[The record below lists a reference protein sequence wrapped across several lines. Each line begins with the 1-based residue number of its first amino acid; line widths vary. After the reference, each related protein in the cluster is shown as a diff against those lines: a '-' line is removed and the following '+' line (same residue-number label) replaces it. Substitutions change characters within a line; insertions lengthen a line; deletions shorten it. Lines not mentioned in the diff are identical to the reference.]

1 MKKQRQNAYFTV
13 EAAMVVTITVCV
25 IVLLIYLVFLQY
37 NRCLMEQ
44 DLGALALKGCTIL
57 AEDKEELMQELK
69 RQESKINRK
78 KYIIW
83 KSGKTEIELVGGT
96 IKTFGSGKLKIPFGN
111 IYGGKDKKHWKVSAA
126 YENQRIDPVSS
137 IRLYRKLTG
146 GK

>member
-13 EAAMVVTITVCV
+13 EATMVVTITVCV

-44 DLGALALKGCTIL
+44 DMGALALKGCTIL

-69 RQESKINRK
+69 RQECKINRK
-78 KYIIW
+78 KYLMW
-83 KSGKTEIELVGGT
+83 KESKTEIELIGGN
-96 IKTFGSGKLKIPFGN
+96 IKTTGSGKLRIPFGN
-111 IYGGKDKKHWKVSAA
+111 IYSGKDKNYWKVSVA
-126 YENQRIDPVSS
+126 YENQRIDPVSA

>member
-1 MKKQRQNAYFTV
+1 MVKQRQNAYFTI
-13 EAAMVVTITVCV
+13 EAAMVVTITICV
-25 IVLLIYLVFLQY
+25 IVSLIYLVFLQY

-44 DLGALALKGCTIL
+44 DIGALALKGCTIL

-69 RQESKINRK
+69 QQESKVNWK

-83 KSGKTEIELVGGT
+83 EKGEMELELAGGT
-96 IKTFGSGKLKIPFGN
+96 IKVSGSGRLQIPFGN
-111 IYGGKDKKHWKVSAA
+111 MYVEKDKNCWRVSAE

>member
-44 DLGALALKGCTIL
+44 DVGALALKGCTIL

-69 RQESKINRK
+69 WQEGKVNRK
-78 KYIIW
+78 KYIMW
-83 KSGKTEIELVGGT
+83 KKSKTEIELIGGN
-96 IKTFGSGKLKIPFGN
+96 IKTSGSGKLRIPFGN
-111 IYGGKDKKHWKVSAA
+111 IYSGKDKNYWKVSVA

-137 IRLYRKLTG
+137 IRLYRKLAG

>member
-1 MKKQRQNAYFTV
+1 MKKQRQHAYFTV

-44 DLGALALKGCTIL
+44 DVGALALKGCTIL

-69 RQESKINRK
+69 WQEGKVNRK
-78 KYIIW
+78 KYIMW
-83 KSGKTEIELVGGT
+83 KKSKTEIELIGGN
-96 IKTFGSGKLKIPFGN
+96 IKTSGSGKLRIPFGN
-111 IYGGKDKKHWKVSAA
+111 IYSGKDKNYWKVSVA

-137 IRLYRKLTG
+137 IRLYRKLAG